1 VSIAIP
7 TNEEEYPMEEM
18 LQEVLKGTGWTVEN
32 DAVLISPKGHP
43 VEYDGTSPD
52 GERSPLLAMGLI

>member
-1 VSIAIP
+1 
-7 TNEEEYPMEEM
+7 MEEM
-18 LQEVLKGTGWTVEN
+18 LQEVLEGTGWTVEN
-32 DAVLISPKGHP
+32 DAVLISPNGHP